1 RWSRYFSDMGWPEV
15 ALGWI
20 IMKMKMRMKVV
31 GGAITIR
38 ESRSEQRN
46 RSREK
51 ENMKSGRESIFTVSE
66 GGEIG

>member
-1 RWSRYFSDMGWPEV
+1 
-15 ALGWI
+15 
-20 IMKMKMRMKVV
+20 MKMKIRMKVA

-51 ENMKSGRESIFTVSE
+51 ENMKSGRESIFIVSE
-66 GGEIG
+66 GGETRSGCSDLRVTQ